1 MSKVNY
7 FIVFLLLF
15 SCTGNKKEKP
25 SQKPSE
31 LNNTEL
37 LSFLAESDESELVPY
52 WLEAEKREK
61 IGLRFIAQDKSG
73 AIFKFIRDN
82 SVNDKVA
89 NRYILFKLQDVSNLG
104 YAEKSLLFYKAG
116 EYQLREAVPLILK
129 ALDIEKAIGP
139 HISAATA
146 FKELKSQGTKEWLL
160 RNLDEDYLN
169 SLGTGG
175 FDDVSKREQLLDIS
189 RMALDVLESE

>member
-1 MSKVNY
+1 VRKINY
-7 FIVFLLLF
+7 FIVLLLFF

-37 LSFLAESDESELVPY
+37 LSFLAESDENELAPY

-82 SVNDKVA
+82 SVNDEVA
-89 NRYILFKLQDVSNLG
+89 NRYILFKLQDVSNLS
-104 YAEKSLLFYKAG
+104 YAEKSVLFYKAG

-129 ALDIEKAIGP
+129 ALDGERAIGP
-139 HISAATA
+139 HISAATT
-146 FKELKSQGTKEWLL
+146 FKELQSQETKQWLL
-160 RNLDEDYLN
+160 RNLDENYIN
-169 SLGTGG
+169 TLGTGG
-175 FDDVSKREQLLDIS
+175 FDDASKRKQLTDIS
-189 RMALDVLESE
+189 RMALDVLKSK